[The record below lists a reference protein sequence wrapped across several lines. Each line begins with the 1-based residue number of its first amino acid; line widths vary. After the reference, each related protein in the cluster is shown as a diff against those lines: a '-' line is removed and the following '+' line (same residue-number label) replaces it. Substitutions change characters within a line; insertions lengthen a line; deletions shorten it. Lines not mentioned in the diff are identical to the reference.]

1 MTFKSFKG
9 HIYVRVQPILSG
21 NQPRAS
27 LCFLR
32 DPVNDALHGLS
43 IKGDEHEHMGSIYIS
58 IEPCLASINS
68 HQKSTICQ
76 NFEQRLSLTVLYWR

>member
-43 IKGDEHEHMGSIYIS
+43 IKAMSMNIWAQFTF
-58 IEPCLASINS
+58 L
-68 HQKSTICQ
+68 
-76 NFEQRLSLTVLYWR
+76 